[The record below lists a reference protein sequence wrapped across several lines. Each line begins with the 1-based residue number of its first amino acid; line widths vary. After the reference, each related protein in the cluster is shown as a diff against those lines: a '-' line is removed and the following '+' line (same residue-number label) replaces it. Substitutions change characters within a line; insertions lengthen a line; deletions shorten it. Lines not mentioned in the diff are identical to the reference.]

1 MRKIKKLLSFIT
13 ATFVAMSLAL
23 SSGVASALSEQQI
36 KNELNKL
43 VVRYSDGSSELL
55 NKHEGW
61 LDLLAA
67 VLRYAEAT
75 EADHVSDSLPKGYPD
90 CRHRVPIRW

>member
-36 KNELNKL
+36 KNELNK
-43 VVRYSDGSSELL
+43 Y
-55 NKHEGW
+55 
-61 LDLLAA
+61 
-67 VLRYAEAT
+67 
-75 EADHVSDSLPKGYPD
+75 
-90 CRHRVPIRW
+90 I